1 MIIKNKDRA
10 VWLSFLLILLLSEFV
25 LHWKVPFMMDDLWY
39 STNLATGVALQNIND
54 IIESQIWH
62 YFNWGGRCMTHGVL
76 QMTLMCPQHFAD
88 LINLGMTCLTGYVI
102 CVLGGCRRPMWFL
115 AASSLLISLNPNIKM
130 SMFWQAGT
138 VNYVYSTTWIL
149 FFLWVYI
156 RQMEQPSA
164 PNLPLIKLWI
174 LPLGLLAGWSNE
186 NMGPVC
192 FLTAVAAMIYI
203 GREKKERL
211 PFWMGEG
218 TVSSLVGSILVII
231 APGNFVR
238 NAVIEKKGLAAF
250 LTDRLFSM
258 LRAGAGYLFP
268 SAVLVILSL
277 LLYSTYTRQKMHIGQ
292 LVLLAAAVLSFGA
305 MILSPHYP
313 DRATFGTM
321 AVCIALSLSLLSETL
336 NLKPEIYPHVAILWG
351 STWMYALYRLI
362 EEIYIL

>member
-1 MIIKNKDRA
+1 MIKKNKERA
-10 VWLSFLLILLLSEFV
+10 VWLFGFVILLLMEFV
-25 LHWKVPFMMDDLWY
+25 LHRKVPFMMDDLWY
-39 STNLATGVALQNIND
+39 STNLATGAALQGIND

-62 YFNWGGRCMTHGVL
+62 FLNWGGRCMTHGIL

-88 LINLGMTCLTGYVI
+88 LINLGMTCLLGYMI
-102 CVLGGCRRPMWFL
+102 CILGGCKRPMWFL
-115 AASSLLISLNPNIKM
+115 AASSLLISLNPNVKM
-130 SMFWQAGT
+130 SMFWQAGA

-156 RQMEQPSA
+156 RQMERPTA
-164 PNLPLIKLWI
+164 LRLPLSELWI

-192 FLTAVAAMIYI
+192 FLTAVAAMIFI

-211 PFWMGEG
+211 PFWMWEG
-218 TVSSLVGSILVII
+218 ALSSLVGSILVIV
-231 APGNFVR
+231 APGNFAR
-238 NAVIEKKGLAAF
+238 SAVIENNGLAAL
-250 LTDRLFSM
+250 LTERLFSM
-258 LRAGAGYLFP
+258 LRAGTGYLFP
-268 SAVLVILSL
+268 SIVLVLLSF
-277 LLYSTYTRQKMHIGQ
+277 LLYSVYADQKMHIGH
-292 LVLLAAAVLSFGA
+292 LVLLAAAVLSYGA

-336 NLKPEIYPHVAILWG
+336 KLKPEIRPHMVILLG
-351 STWMYALYRLI
+351 STWVYALYRLI